1 MAVTEAPLFEP
12 EVAPDVRG
20 PTAPLPATI
29 FALGIAALV
38 VIAFGVLFSQVN
50 YAFSDRAMTQY
61 CIDQQVSPEDNGGI
75 GVCNIIEA
83 LRDPVTTDALYLGMG
98 LGALA
103 LVLGASTY
111 RRMDS
116 RRKRD
121 HAITGAVLG
130 SQGILLAVAV
140 LWFRSVSPGLFAKH
154 FLNFADLHGYG
165 GAFLRGIRN
174 TLVLAFAGEMGGIV
188 IGLVLG
194 VLTLSERRSV
204 RAPARIYINF
214 FRGTPLIWQLVTG
227 YFLLLFGFGLRM
239 SAFTVAVIVFALNT
253 GAYAAEVFRA
263 GIQSLERGQYEA
275 ARSLGMSYVQAMRY
289 AIVPQAVRRVIPPL
303 MNEFVIL
310 IKDTALV
317 FGLGLVE
324 SEFDIFTVAREG
336 QAATFNA
343 TFFTVAA
350 IAYLVVTLPLIRLV
364 NAVEKRL
371 RSGLVG
377 IAGAGG

>member
-1 MAVTEAPLFEP
+1 MAVTEARTVEP

-29 FALGIAALV
+29 LALGIASLA
-38 VIAFGVLFSQVN
+38 VIAIGVVFSQAN
-50 YAFSDRAMTQY
+50 YALSDRTLTRY
-61 CIDQQVSPEDNGGI
+61 CIDQQIPPEDNGAI

-83 LRDPVTTDALYLGMG
+83 LQDQVTSGAVYVGIALGG
-98 LGALA
+98 IA
-103 LVLGASTY
+103 LVLGLATY
-111 RRMDS
+111 KRMDS
-116 RRKRD
+116 KRRRD
-121 HAITGAVLG
+121 HAVTGAVLG
-130 SQGILLAVAV
+130 SQGILLAVAIV
-140 LWFRSVSPGLFAKH
+140 WFRSVSPGLFGKH

-188 IGLVLG
+188 IGLILG

-227 YFLLLFGFGLRM
+227 YFLLLFGFGLRLA
-239 SAFTVAVIVFALNT
+239 AFTVAIIVFALNT

-263 GIQSLERGQYEA
+263 GIQSIERGQYEA

-364 NAVEKRL
+364 NAAEKRL